1 MGKKYVERVQH
12 YYEVIITK
20 SLGELAKLLNE
31 RRRPNV
37 TVRVVYM
44 EKVEEPYYGEL
55 RVKYR
60 ALIEWT
66 CYIREEIR
74 GES

>member
-1 MGKKYVERVQH
+1 MLMRERVEYH
-12 YYEVIITK
+12 YEVITVE
-20 SLGELAKLLNE
+20 SLEKLAKLMNE

-44 EKVEEPYYGEL
+44 EKFEEPYYGEL

-60 ALIEWT
+60 ALIEWAY
-66 CYIREEIR
+66 YIREDGGVVI
-74 GES
+74 G